1 MTKDLL
7 LTGYVAMKFCLLNF
21 VFTLFFEWYDIL
33 AVGFFIFIHLCKL
46 SPVSRHEDGTV
57 RFWDASSTSMSLLYK
72 LSTASLFNVEIHGDH
87 NSGEVEEEWPPF
99 RKVHRG
105 MVMVPW
111 RIRTTAPCM
120 AHTITFTVSN
130 FNWVF
135 IIFHILL

>member
-1 MTKDLL
+1 MILHL
-7 LTGYVAMKFCLLNF
+7 GMEVLYFF
-21 VFTLFFEWYDIL
+21 LF
-33 AVGFFIFIHLCKL
+33 LCKL

-57 RFWDASSTSMSLLYK
+57 RFWDASSTSMPLLYK

-111 RIRTTAPCM
+111 MIKTTAPCM
-120 AHTITFTVSN
+120 AHTITFTISS
-130 FNWVF
+130 FY
-135 IIFHILL
+135 

>member
-1 MTKDLL
+1 MDCC
-7 LTGYVAMKFCLLNF
+7 F
-21 VFTLFFEWYDIL
+21 
-33 AVGFFIFIHLCKL
+33 FFIYLCKL

-135 IIFHILL
+135 IIFHILLLVASFKTNTLLLLVCLNAERKRTFFLS